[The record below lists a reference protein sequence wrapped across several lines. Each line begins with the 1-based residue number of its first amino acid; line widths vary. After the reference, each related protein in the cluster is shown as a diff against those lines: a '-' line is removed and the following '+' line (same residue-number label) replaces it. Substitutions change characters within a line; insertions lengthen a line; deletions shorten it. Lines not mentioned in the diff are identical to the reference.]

1 MRQNELKFNPACMR
15 MSNLKIKYFGG
26 KRNMF
31 VMGHSKPKSNPDSAG
46 MPNLKIKS
54 NIKIWPCSW
63 CDKRNQKSILLA
75 KGCRTLKFNR
85 CLEHYLHV
93 CWWDTA
99 NQNPILIA
107 QGCRISKP
115 NSSFDENP
123 AISWCDQINKLQSC
137 LQVRRETL
145 SFRFIWSWNKTNI

>member
-54 NIKIWPCSW
+54 NIKF
-63 CDKRNQKSILLA
+63 
-75 KGCRTLKFNR
+75 G
-85 CLEHYLHV
+85 HV
-93 CWWDTA
+93 LGATKEIK
-99 NQNPILIA
+99 N
-107 QGCRISKP
+107 
-115 NSSFDENP
+115 
-123 AISWCDQINKLQSC
+123 QSC
-137 LQVRRETL
+137 LQRDA
-145 SFRFIWSWNKTNI
+145 KP